1 MITLSEFFEINHDV
15 ILFAYGLVF
24 FTLGLTILIRIR
36 QSSRLELAR
45 SLKWMA
51 AFGILHGLNEW
62 GDLFIPL
69 QAAYLSPLVMRGL
82 YIGQLIILT
91 LSFAA
96 LFEFGVTVL
105 NSIGQAKYLK
115 GFAGMLTAGWAIG
128 SFILFIV

>member
-1 MITLSEFFEINHDV
+1 
-15 ILFAYGLVF
+15 
-24 FTLGLTILIRIR
+24 
-36 QSSRLELAR
+36 
-45 SLKWMA
+45 MA